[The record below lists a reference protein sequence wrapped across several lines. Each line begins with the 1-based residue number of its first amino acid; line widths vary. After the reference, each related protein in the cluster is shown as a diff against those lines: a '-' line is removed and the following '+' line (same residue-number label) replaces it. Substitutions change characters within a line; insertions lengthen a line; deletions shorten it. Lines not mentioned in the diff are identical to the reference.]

1 MDEEQRKKLANEN
14 LQRLQTSME
23 KQSQRR
29 GFRGYSRGTEL
40 KEAELQLASEGE
52 DLSGIGAKKRA
63 MSINERAVA
72 NREARGPMAFST
84 AEGRLIP
91 WDPVTKTRRDQTPV
105 TSPLTQSPNL
115 NFPITEGG
123 TRGMDRETISEKAQ
137 TETMRLA
144 GNQRLGLTAQP
155 TNFETAG
162 VKKESGG
169 VIQTP
174 YGIMSSSTPLGQKE
188 FEERV
193 AKSGPDRSESYAMT
207 PSGNF
212 QRQVS
217 GAEDRALALAG
228 MAEKGAAI
236 RSNLEEQS
244 RNRYYAFR
252 QGISERKAQ
261 EAMTPSFGNTVGRE
275 ATMRGAQATIEAER
289 MRQAQQ
295 GRSPM
300 SGEPLEV
307 RGMQFRQAGMGQY
320 APIRGFGDSW
330 QSNFMGGGGPQPMA
344 GMAQAAPATP
354 TPSTASNFWQ
364 TSVKAF
370 NAPTTPATSGVFAG
384 SDFGSVLGERIE
396 PIVKQRYG
404 IEDPLERMRSAMGPI
419 GIARNR
425 SLSPVPYGM
434 RG

>member
-40 KEAELQLASEGE
+40 QEARLQMGTEGF
-52 DLSGIGAKKRA
+52 DFGGLDSKKAA
-63 MSINERAVA
+63 MAVNERAIA

-84 AEGRLIP
+84 AEGRAIP

-123 TRGMDRETISEKAQ
+123 TRGMDRERINQ
-137 TETMRLA
+137 TASNEAMRL
-144 GNQRLGLTAQP
+144 GGGQITD
-155 TNFETAG
+155 
-162 VKKESGG
+162 ESRGQ

-193 AKSGPDRSESYAMT
+193 AKSGPDRSASYAMT

-320 APIRGFGDSW
+320 APIRGLGDSW
-330 QSNFMGGGGPQPMA
+330 LTTFMGGGGPQPMA

-354 TPSTASNFWQ
+354 SAPSTSAPASTFWQ
-364 TSVKAF
+364 T
-370 NAPTTPATSGVFAG
+370 ATSPQVVTGILSGTQFANRITQPEE
-384 SDFGSVLGERIE
+384 DRFGGLST
-396 PIVKQRYG
+396 
-404 IEDPLERMRSAMGPI
+404 AMGI
-419 GIARNR
+419 SNR
-425 SLSPVPYGM
+425 RRTGPLPYGL
-434 RG
+434 RS

>member
-1 MDEEQRKKLANEN
+1 MAIGNTFDQNRKIRNAIASPANQR
-14 LQRLQTSME
+14 
-23 KQSQRR
+23 
-29 GFRGYSRGTEL
+29 
-40 KEAELQLASEGE
+40 
-52 DLSGIGAKKRA
+52 AKD
-63 MSINERAVA
+63 MS
-72 NREARGPMAFST
+72 EARGEFR
-84 AEGRLIP
+84 AEGKLFTDFPNRTAYDQALYDRAQGIAAGRSEAAQAG
-91 WDPVTKTRRDQTPV
+91 PVNNV
-105 TSPLTQSPNL
+105 LTESPNL
-115 NFPITEGG
+115 RFPMTQGG
-123 TRGMDRETISEKAQ
+123 QLGISQESVSEKA
-137 TETMRLA
+137 EAEKMRL
-144 GNQRLGLTAQP
+144 GGLQPFGITAQP
-155 TNFETAG
+155 TNFESAG

-174 YGIMSSSTPLGQKE
+174 YGIMSTSAPVGQKE
-188 FEERV
+188 FEGRMAQV
-193 AKSGPDRSESYAMT
+193 GPDRSESYAMT

-236 RSNLEEQS
+236 RGNLEEQS

-300 SGEPLEV
+300 SREPLEV

-354 TPSTASNFWQ
+354 SAPSTSAPASTFWQ
-364 TSVKAF
+364 TAYNKPSSA
-370 NAPTTPATSGVFAG
+370 TPSLQPTSGLLSG
-384 SDFGSVLGERIE
+384 TGFGSMLVQDTEE
-396 PIVKQRYG
+396 
-404 IEDPLERMRSAMGPI
+404 PLERFKSSIRPTRT
-419 GIARNR
+419 ARNR
-425 SLSPVPYGM
+425 SPVPYGM

>member
-1 MDEEQRKKLANEN
+1 
-14 LQRLQTSME
+14 
-23 KQSQRR
+23 
-29 GFRGYSRGTEL
+29 
-40 KEAELQLASEGE
+40 
-52 DLSGIGAKKRA
+52 
-63 MSINERAVA
+63 
-72 NREARGPMAFST
+72 MAFGKTFDQNRKIRNAIASPANQRAKDTIEAGRQFRAEDKLFADFPSRAAYDQALYDRTQSIAAGRNNT
-84 AEGRLIP
+84 AQAGSANN
-91 WDPVTKTRRDQTPV
+91 V
-105 TSPLTQSPNL
+105 LTASPNL
-115 NFPITEGG
+115 RFPMTEGG
-123 TRGMDRETISEKAQ
+123 QLGISQESISEKAQ
-137 TETMRLA
+137 TEAMRLG
-144 GNQRLGLTAQP
+144 GNQRFGLTAQP

-193 AKSGPDRSESYAMT
+193 AKSGPDRSESYSMT

-236 RSNLEEQS
+236 RSDLEEQS

-275 ATMRGAQATIEAER
+275 ETMRGAQATIEAER

-300 SGEPLEV
+300 SRDPLEV

-320 APIRGFGDSW
+320 VPIRGFGDSW

-344 GMAQAAPATP
+344 GMAQATPATP
-354 TPSTASNFWQ
+354 SAPASTFWQ
-364 TSVKAF
+364 TSIKAL
-370 NAPTTPATSGVFAG
+370 NTPTPPATPSGMFAG

-396 PIVKQRYG
+396 PIVKQKYG
-404 IEDPLERMRSAMGPI
+404 LEDPLERMRSAMGPI
-419 GIARNR
+419 GVARNR